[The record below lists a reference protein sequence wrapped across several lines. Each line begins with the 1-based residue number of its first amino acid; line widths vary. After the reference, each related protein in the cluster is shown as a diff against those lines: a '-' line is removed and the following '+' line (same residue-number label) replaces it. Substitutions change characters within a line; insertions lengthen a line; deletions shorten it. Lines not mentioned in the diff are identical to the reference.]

1 MAANELEEKPTVVRY
16 TISKDGKKS
25 KEEVE
30 QYEGQFDTEE
40 WQRWF
45 DKPWPKMD
53 SVNDDNLCDLIWTVC
68 LQFRD
73 MTQEGAKHGYYMAS
87 RNKVVAEAREAFTAL
102 IESEKVKAV
111 EPFRQA
117 MVNKGS
123 HPEYHDQ
130 QVAYLKQHWP
140 TLYNLLKELESKEEA

>member
-1 MAANELEEKPTVVRY
+1 MAANELDKILAPVNELIRSVWSDELENLKDEKQA
-16 TISKDGKKS
+16 ILS
-25 KEEVE
+25 
-30 QYEGQFDTEE
+30 
-40 WQRWF
+40 
-45 DKPWPKMD
+45 
-53 SVNDDNLCDLIWTVC
+53 
-68 LQFRD
+68 
-73 MTQEGAKHGYYMAS
+73 
-87 RNKVVAEAREAFTAL
+87 L

-140 TLYNLLKELESKEEA
+140 TLYNLLKELESKESAKREEKLYLTAEGMRAYDGSKWA